1 MTRVLAHLILT
12 TGLLVVETCSDAI
25 ARVTHG

>member
-1 MTRVLAHLILT
+1 MTRVLTSIVVNVTLLLI
-12 TGLLVVETCSDAI
+12 ETCSDAI